1 VACGYVTIS
10 HTPPAASAGGTTRPA
25 VHLRSTR
32 NASVETSSAA
42 PSVSLNRCQPSD
54 TVSAATAPA
63 PIAPGTATHS
73 ANRRGTAMITAMTDA
88 TAAVVCPLGKLLCT
102 STASSSSSGRTS
114 TWSLSTCAS
123 NTEPPSTSNGGNDF
137 FRAIRTTRTAAT
149 AIAMSTLDAQERCSD
164 SSGNAAFSA
173 FCPNDVHTS
182 AKYVKRNPTKLPT
195 MLPRLRVPLYGSV
208 HAMSWFRYRNG
219 TGPLPRR

>member
-1 VACGYVTIS
+1 MACGYVTIS
-10 HTPPAASAGGTTRPA
+10 HTPPAAIAGGTISPA

-63 PIAPGTATHS
+63 PIAPGTATKR
-73 ANRRGTAMITAMTDA
+73 ANRFGTAMVTASTDA

-102 STASSSSSGRTS
+102 STASSSSAGRVS
-114 TWSLSTCAS
+114 TWSFSTCAS
-123 NTEPPSTSNGGNDF
+123 NTDPPSTSNGGNAF
-137 FRAIRTTRTAAT
+137 LRAITMTRTAAMM
-149 AIAMSTLDAQERCSD
+149 IAMSTLDAQERCSD

-182 AKYVKRNPTKLPT
+182 AKYVKRNPTKLPAMRT
-195 MLPRLRVPLYGSV
+195 RLRAPLYGSV

-219 TGPLPRR
+219 TGAATRR